1 MKQMNQIEAILDVL
15 TKKINHGSTFIQ
27 RRYDTGVAQF
37 NLNDPVT
44 EQAIQSFE
52 KQFKLTLPSE
62 YKTFLRLHDG
72 AELFMI
78 QGLGIELYPLEK
90 VIEMTIQAKEY
101 DLIHEDYDH
110 FLMIGEMNEGYVLI
124 HTEDAKTDETPYMHW
139 MFHELST
146 EETDPIG
153 QNFGTFLEYAII
165 AQGDMFW
172 EFKDF
177 SIATDAYYVEDYNSE
192 EEVSKPRPI
201 RFVDSVRVEIEYP
214 IAKKNAYFSVKIF
227 EGKQDKESLGASY
240 DSDARFEKVMQ
251 SVREY
256 LMAERFQYSSIKVF
270 QTEHRF
276 WQNEDETGDPLIRNH
291 NPQRQG
297 MSFDGYRAFVEEP
310 PRPLPGWE

>member
-1 MKQMNQIEAILDVL
+1 MKEMNQIEAVLDVL
-15 TKKINHGSTFIQ
+15 SQKINHGSTFIQ

-52 KQFKLTLPSE
+52 QQFNLTLPSE

-90 VIEMTIQAKEY
+90 VIEMTIQAKED
-101 DLIHEDYDH
+101 DLINEDYDH

-124 HTEDAKTDETPYMHW
+124 HTEDAKTEETPYMHW

-172 EFKDF
+172 E
-177 SIATDAYYVEDYNSE
+177 SRTS
-192 EEVSKPRPI
+192 RL
-201 RFVDSVRVEIEYP
+201 
-214 IAKKNAYFSVKIF
+214 
-227 EGKQDKESLGASY
+227 QQ
-240 DSDARFEKVMQ
+240 M
-251 SVREY
+251 
-256 LMAERFQYSSIKVF
+256 
-270 QTEHRF
+270 
-276 WQNEDETGDPLIRNH
+276 LI
-291 NPQRQG
+291 
-297 MSFDGYRAFVEEP
+297 M
-310 PRPLPGWE
+310 

>member
-1 MKQMNQIEAILDVL
+1 MKEMNQIEAVLDVL
-15 TKKINHGSTFIQ
+15 SQKINHGSTFIQ

-124 HTEDAKTDETPYMHW
+124 QTEDAKTDDLH
-139 MFHELST
+139 
-146 EETDPIG
+146 PIC
-153 QNFGTFLEYAII
+153 
-165 AQGDMFW
+165 
-172 EFKDF
+172 
-177 SIATDAYYVEDYNSE
+177 
-192 EEVSKPRPI
+192 
-201 RFVDSVRVEIEYP
+201 
-214 IAKKNAYFSVKIF
+214 
-227 EGKQDKESLGASY
+227 
-240 DSDARFEKVMQ
+240 
-251 SVREY
+251 
-256 LMAERFQYSSIKVF
+256 
-270 QTEHRF
+270 
-276 WQNEDETGDPLIRNH
+276 TGCFMSCRQMRLIRLDRTSAHSSNM
-291 NPQRQG
+291 R
-297 MSFDGYRAFVEEP
+297 SFRKGICSGSSRTS
-310 PRPLPGWE
+310 RLQQMLIM